1 MKCPYCGENN
11 TSSVI
16 DTNTDSAG
24 NVRRR
29 RLCSNCNNRYT
40 TYERPALATPRLVK
54 SGDYREDFDREK
66 LLRSLKIACVK
77 RPVSAEALEGLVDR
91 IENQLQ
97 QMGVREVE
105 STVVGDLA
113 VEGLKVLDPIAYIR
127 FTIVYQNLDNL
138 SAIRAE
144 IDKLMG
150 EQ

>member
-1 MKCPYCGENN
+1 MKCPYCGEGN

-16 DTNTDSAG
+16 DTTTDSSG

-29 RLCSNCNNRYT
+29 RQCNNCSNRYT
-40 TYERPALATPRLVK
+40 TYERPILATPRLVK
-54 SGDYREDFDREK
+54 SGGYREDFDRDK

-77 RPVSAEALEGLVDR
+77 RPVSAQALEDLVDR

-97 QMGVREVE
+97 QMGQREVE
-105 STVVGDLA
+105 SNVVGDLV
-113 VEGLKVLDPIAYIR
+113 VEGLRQLDVIAYIR

-138 SAIRAE
+138 SAIQAE

-150 EQ
+150 EH